1 MPLTARR
8 SNGDIMFSSRPFR
21 ATAMAVSKPAT
32 LVVSQHTEG
41 RPAKMA
47 VGQHIVR
54 AGESIP
60 VPVWTRPL
68 AGEHIPVQN
77 VIVRRA
83 GKSTIYTV
91 SQKTGQ
97 LRLM

>member
-1 MPLTARR
+1 MPLTDRR

-60 VPVWTRPL
+60 VPEWTRPL